1 MLQKQAKPKPL
12 KKILLFLNN
21 RYKFEIIY
29 NLSLQKMRFGEIKI
43 NLENITQ
50 QLLTKQLKEMEKDS
64 LVVRKKYNQFPK
76 KVEYSLTSFGVSLKP
91 VIDSMKKWEKNN
103 VKKIN
108 TLLKKKLFDS
118 IYDYY

>member
-64 LVVRKKYNQFPK
+64 LIVRKKYNQFPK
-76 KVEYSLTSFGVSLKP
+76 KVEYSLSVLGRTLVPLIVS
-91 VIDSMKKWEKNN
+91 MNKWEKTN

-108 TLLKKKLFDS
+108 IIVKKRLLNS
-118 IYDYY
+118 IFDYY

>member
-64 LVVRKKYNQFPK
+64 LIVRKKYNQFPK
-76 KVEYSLTSFGVSLKP
+76 KVEYSLSVLGRTLVPL
-91 VIDSMKKWEKNN
+91 IISMNKWEKTN

-108 TLLKKKLFDS
+108 IIVNKRLLNS
-118 IYDYY
+118 IFDYY

>member
-76 KVEYSLTSFGVSLKP
+76 KVEYSLSVLGRTLLPLVVS
-91 VIDSMKKWEKNN
+91 MNKWEKTN

-108 TLLKKKLFDS
+108 IIVKKRLLNS
-118 IYDYY
+118 IFDYY

>member
-1 MLQKQAKPKPL
+1 MLQKQAKLKPL

-64 LVVRKKYNQFPK
+64 LIVRKKYNQFPK
-76 KVEYSLTSFGVSLKP
+76 KVEYSLSVLGRTLVPLVVS
-91 VIDSMKKWEKNN
+91 MNKWEKTN

-108 TLLKKKLFDS
+108 IIVKKRLLNS
-118 IYDYY
+118 IFDYY

>member
-64 LVVRKKYNQFPK
+64 LIVRKKYNQYPK
-76 KVEYSLTSFGVSLKP
+76 KVEYSLSVLGRTLVPLIVS
-91 VIDSMKKWEKNN
+91 MNKWEKTN

-108 TLLKKKLFDS
+108 IIVKKRLLNS
-118 IYDYY
+118 IFDYY

>member
-64 LVVRKKYNQFPK
+64 LIVRKKYNQFPK
-76 KVEYSLTSFGVSLKP
+76 KVEYSLSFLGRTLVPLVVS
-91 VIDSMKKWEKNN
+91 MNKWEETN

-108 TLLKKKLFDS
+108 IIVKKRLLNS
-118 IYDYY
+118 IFDYY

>member
-1 MLQKQAKPKPL
+1 MLQKQAKLKPL

-64 LVVRKKYNQFPK
+64 LIVRKKYNQFPK
-76 KVEYSLTSFGVSLKP
+76 KVEYSLSVLGRTLVPLIVS
-91 VIDSMKKWEKNN
+91 MNKWEKTN

-108 TLLKKKLFDS
+108 IIVKKRLLNS
-118 IYDYY
+118 IFDYY

>member
-64 LVVRKKYNQFPK
+64 LIVRKKYNQFPK
-76 KVEYSLTSFGVSLKP
+76 KVEYSLSVLGRTLVPLVVS
-91 VIDSMKKWEKNN
+91 MNKWEKTN

-108 TLLKKKLFDS
+108 IIVKKRLLNS
-118 IYDYY
+118 IFDYY